1 MLDDLS
7 GTAITPDAP
16 KVIPPLSLRPGRL
29 RPLLLTAATALAVTG
44 AATLPTAV
52 GTAAHGATAPT
63 ANGVARATVGGSRPF
78 QSSSYWN
85 TPLGH
90 APLST
95 HSASWIHDASANSG
109 THLNL
114 VLGDWG
120 MPVYRATSSDPLVQI
135 TSSGHTV
142 RVHIPAKARPM
153 SANDAA
159 LTVIDPATNQ
169 VVGLFGAHVSGG
181 KWSVTGL
188 SRYIYQ
194 SNGIA
199 GGLPGGRKAN
209 FGHRGIPASV
219 PAVTKADIRRGTIRH
234 RLEIYWHETAS
245 KTPEGPSAYFP
256 MTGSESGKNGVVPE
270 GAVIRIKPGVDL
282 RQLHLSRAAY
292 VIARALQRYG
302 AVVGDNSGQG
312 NSLKLQGNTS
322 WTGILNKD
330 SLRNVPW
337 SDFVFVKG
345 GFRP

>member
-1 MLDDLS
+1 MS
-7 GTAITPDAP
+7 H
-16 KVIPPLSLRPGRL
+16 RHGRL
-29 RPLLLTAATALAVTG
+29 RPLLLTVATALVVTG
-44 AATLPTAV
+44 AATLPTTL
-52 GTAAHGATAPT
+52 GTAAHGATRPAT
-63 ANGVARATVGGSRPF
+63 GSSARTTVVGARPF
-78 QSSSYWN
+78 QPTSYWN

-90 APLST
+90 APHST
-95 HSASWIHDASANSG
+95 HSASWIHDASAKSG
-109 THLNL
+109 THLTL

-120 MPVYRATSSDPLVQI
+120 MPVYRAKASDPLVTI
-135 TSSGHTV
+135 TSSGHRV
-142 RVHIPAKARPM
+142 RVHIPANARPM

-159 LTVIDPATNQ
+159 LTVIDPSTNQ

-181 KWSVTGL
+181 KWTVSGL
-188 SRYIYQ
+188 SRYLFQ

-219 PAVTKADIRRGTIRH
+219 PAVTRAEIAKGKIRH

-245 KTPEGPSAYFP
+245 ATPEGPSAYFP

-282 RQLHLSRAAY
+282 NQLHLSRAAY

-312 NSLKLQGNTS
+312 NSLKLQGNTN

-330 SLRNVPW
+330 SLKNIPW
-337 SDFVFVKG
+337 GDFVFVKG
-345 GFRP
+345 GYRP